1 MAWDSSKD
9 GTKILTIGEMNAAKS
24 YNIFP
29 NITSSSADWNR
40 CPTKS
45 ELISTSVISGGYTY
59 TVTISNNSSFSS
71 NQLVPNSVLS
81 PKASSNSWNMYVNVT
96 FYIADYE
103 ILRRDVVDSGMWTC
117 IEGNPNITSD
127 TIWQTNCDITIDI
140 YTSTGSLYRSTDTI
154 GVVTGEILYRAQSM
168 TGVNGGTNGAFYISG
183 IPSSTR
189 ITNIEVTVSNMFEGY
204 ASQTCNC
211 SSSTNGTTVNVD
223 MGYIGYSPKIK

>member
-40 CPTKS
+40 CPTED
-45 ELISTSVISGGYTY
+45 ELSRTSVVYNGTTY
-59 TVTISNNSSFSS
+59 RVSVGSKDYDKY
-71 NQLVPNSVLS
+71 QLVPNSVLS
-81 PKASSNSWNMYVNVT
+81 PKGSSNSWSMYVNVF

-117 IEGNPNITSD
+117 IEGSPNMTSD
-127 TIWQTNCDITIDI
+127 TVWETRCDIHIEV
-140 YTSTGSLYRSTDTI
+140 YTSSGSLYRTMDSI
-154 GVVTGEILYRAQSM
+154 GVVTGQILYGYQSM
-168 TGVNGGTNGAFYISG
+168 TGVHGGTNGSFYISG
-183 IPSSTR
+183 IPSSTK
-189 ITNIEVTVSNMFEGY
+189 ITRVVATVSNMFDG
-204 ASQTCNC
+204 AISQTCNC

-223 MGYIGYSPKIK
+223 MGYIGYSPKS